1 MQGWLEWICF
11 IQINLYLS
19 LVCGNHH
26 TTLYLSLSQ
35 FSQSYILRSPIST
48 VQQTSS
54 VSATGRWLADC
65 SLVQQFSK
73 IIPVCS
79 AKLDNDTCN
88 LLCFKQDATKW
99 AINFAD
105 KKNSNFFELFSAKL
119 IWFCHC
125 HREQGNK
132 GSIGK
137 QFRSF
142 ACQSWSQFRLKL
154 MYTRRAKV
162 WNVTSQADFLGWE
175 MKKLKIANK

>member
-105 KKNSNFFELFSAKL
+105 KKNSNFFSLFTAKL
-119 IWFCHC
+119 TSSFRRCNDWEK
-125 HREQGNK
+125 RNEGL
-132 GSIGK
+132 IGK
-137 QFRSF
+137 WFPSF
-142 ACQSWSQFRLKL
+142 YCQSWSHFRLKL
-154 MYTRRAKV
+154 MHIQRASV
-162 WNVTSQADFLGWE
+162 WNVTRTGWE
-175 MKKLKIANK
+175 MKEFKIAK